1 MSSVKYIT
9 NEKGRKIEVIL
20 PIKKYRELIETKDM
34 YEEKLAIL
42 KSIKSGAEEILQ
54 DRVDNHLNQE
64 LAEFIDEI
72 EDHTN

>member
-1 MSSVKYIT
+1 MSGVKYIT

-20 PIKKYRELIETKDM
+20 PIKKYRELIETKNM
-34 YEEKLAIL
+34 YEEKLTIL